1 MDEEIIRTELYDVL
15 RAKSYEQ
22 RAKSYEQRAKSYEK
36 QAAST
41 TNSRD
46 SLEQETILIL
56 KAAQAM
62 LLDSTIEMSE
72 QNY

>member
-15 RAKSYEQ
+15 